1 MSHGESLMW
10 GVSKRNRKW
19 VARLADGTEVVTDS
33 FLDAVQAV
41 ARDANEL
48 WCGTFYAGAAGTD
61 GGAAAFVEGV
71 LDAE

>member
-1 MSHGESLMW
+1 MPDGESLMW
-10 GVSKRNRKW
+10 GVSKRQRKW

-41 ARDANEL
+41 AKDANEL
-48 WCGTFYAGAAGTD
+48 WLGTFYAGAAAAE
-61 GGAAAFVEGV
+61 GGAASFVEEV